1 MVSWVV
7 LTEVPADALECPL
20 AASELIARLRAE
32 SAAMVAALVVLIV
45 LPELLDVPDAL
56 EPLELEPAPPPAAPA
71 SANGVAPGVAGEPL
85 ITFDV
90 LLLPMAGADAAASV
104 D

>member
-1 MVSWVV
+1 M

-32 SAAMVAALVVLIV
+32 SAAMAAALVA
-45 LPELLDVPDAL
+45 LPEVLEAL
-56 EPLELEPAPPPAAPA
+56 EPPELPEPLELVPAAPAAPA
-71 SANGVAPGVAGEPL
+71 SANGVAAGVAGEPL
-85 ITFDV
+85 IAFDGLA
-90 LLLPMAGADAAASV
+90 LLVAAAATAAV